1 MSNKKNSVE
10 SSILQSKYS
19 KPEPH
24 YKVFSSYKPVL
35 LFHDL
40 VILLLSFVLTLF
52 LVGPSFQ
59 DQNLGILV
67 LITVMSVSVFIF
79 ILWIMNLYSYGA
91 NFIWNHHFARMK
103 RALGWVL
110 VSFVI
115 FILLIYWDN
124 LYSDRIVIPLLTGIL
139 LFLLVFLNPFKF
151 LTNLT
156 YALAICLI
164 IIGAF
169 GLVVSD
175 GLAVLKQYSSLLPIF
190 YIVSAG
196 LLLGGR
202 YVLVHIVFK
211 GWMRKIF
218 RWEMVVIGSG
228 EEAKNIANYMIKNDA
243 PFYVKGFITSTA
255 DGDLDCTVTKRCIG
269 EVNDL
274 PVIAASTE
282 INDIAI
288 TDENINKAQLLH
300 ILDYCI
306 GQRLNVWFTQKLLP
320 IVTIKIL
327 PDYMCGLPMIRLCTQ
342 KRDWLF
348 NKIKHGLDA
357 LFTLPI
363 FILQL
368 PVFMIIA
375 LAIKL
380 TSEGP
385 VFYKPDMIGRNGKIF
400 KMYKFRTMCVGVNC
414 DVHKEYVTK
423 LIKGEIGQ
431 KGIDGQTL
439 KITDDPRITSVGRFL
454 RKFSLDEL
462 PQMINVLKGEMSL
475 VGPRPCTTYEFE
487 NYQEWHKKR
496 TVVRPGITGIWQ
508 VTGRSEVAFED
519 MILLDLYYVYNRS
532 VLLDFQILYETA
544 FVVLKQKGA
553 Y

>member
-40 VILLLSFVLTLF
+40 VILLLSFVLTRF

-59 DQNLGILV
+59 DQNLGILI
-67 LITVMSVSVFIF
+67 LITVMSISVFIF
-79 ILWIMNLYSYGA
+79 ILWVFNLYSYGA

-103 RALGWVL
+103 KALGWVL
-110 VSFVI
+110 VSFGI
-115 FILLIYWDN
+115 FTLLIYWNN
-124 LYSDRIVIPLLTGIL
+124 LYSDKIVSPLLTGIL

-151 LTNLT
+151 VTYLT

-190 YIVSAG
+190 YIVSTG

-202 YVLVHIVFK
+202 YALVHIVFE

-218 RWEMVVIGSG
+218 RWGMVVIGSG

-243 PFYVKGFITSTA
+243 PFYVKGFITSDA

-274 PVIAASTE
+274 SEIAASTK
-282 INDIAI
+282 INDIVI
-288 TDENINKAQLLH
+288 TDANINKDLLLR

-306 GQRLNVWFTQKLLP
+306 GQRLNVWFTPKLLP
-320 IVTIKIL
+320 IITIKIQL
-327 PDYMCGLPMIRLCTQ
+327 DYMSGLPMIRLCNQ

-368 PVFMIIA
+368 PVFKDI
-375 LAIKL
+375 
-380 TSEGP
+380 
-385 VFYKPDMIGRNGKIF
+385 R
-400 KMYKFRTMCVGVNC
+400 
-414 DVHKEYVTK
+414 
-423 LIKGEIGQ
+423 
-431 KGIDGQTL
+431 
-439 KITDDPRITSVGRFL
+439 
-454 RKFSLDEL
+454 
-462 PQMINVLKGEMSL
+462 
-475 VGPRPCTTYEFE
+475 
-487 NYQEWHKKR
+487 
-496 TVVRPGITGIWQ
+496 
-508 VTGRSEVAFED
+508 VA
-519 MILLDLYYVYNRS
+519 S
-532 VLLDFQILYETA
+532 
-544 FVVLKQKGA
+544 
-553 Y
+553 

>member
-1 MSNKKNSVE
+1 MA

-19 KPEPH
+19 KPESH
-24 YKVFSSYKPVL
+24 YKVFSSYKPIL
-35 LFHDL
+35 LCHDL
-40 VILLLSFVLTLF
+40 TVLLLSFVLTLL

-59 DQNLGILV
+59 DQNFGILV
-67 LITVMSVSVFIF
+67 LITVMSVSVFILIF
-79 ILWIMNLYSYGA
+79 WIFDLYSYGN
-91 NFIWNHHFARMK
+91 NFIWNHHFVRMK
-103 RALGWVL
+103 RALRWVL

-115 FILLIYWDN
+115 FILLIYYDN
-124 LYSDRIVIPLLTGIL
+124 LYSDRIVIPLLTVTL

-156 YALAICLI
+156 CALAICLL

-175 GLAVLKQYSSLLPIF
+175 GLSILKQYSSLLPIF

-202 YVLVHIVFK
+202 YALVHIVFK
-211 GWMRKIF
+211 GWLRKIF
-218 RWEMVVIGSG
+218 RRKMVVIGSG

-243 PFYVKGFITSTA
+243 PFYVKGFITSGA
-255 DGDLDCTVTKRCIG
+255 EGDHYSTVPKRCIG

-274 PVIAASTE
+274 PVIAAITE
-282 INDIAI
+282 INDIVIA
-288 TDENINKAQLLH
+288 DENIDKDQLLK
-300 ILDYCI
+300 IFDYCI
-306 GQRLNVWFTQKLLP
+306 GQRLNVWITQKLLP
-320 IVTIKIL
+320 IINLKIQ

-342 KRDWLF
+342 KREWFF
-348 NKIKHGLDA
+348 NKIKHVLDA
-357 LFTLPI
+357 LFTLPV
-363 FILQL
+363 FIIQL

-375 LAIKL
+375 LAVKL

-385 VFYKPDMIGRNGKIF
+385 VFYKPDMIGRNEKFF
-400 KMYKFRTMCVGVNC
+400 KMYKFRTMYAGVNY
-414 DVHKEYVTK
+414 DLHKEYVSK

-439 KITDDPRITSVGRFL
+439 KIKDDPRITTVGRFL

-532 VLLDFQILYETA
+532 ILLDFHILYETVFA
-544 FVVLKQKGA
+544 VLKQKGA